1 MKAAGA
7 GSLASLHLGTESAAL
22 RLTFP
27 SAEQTQLST
36 RSHPACPQKCC
47 GASLRLGKTTSSS
60 REMRHLEKKKNKQ
73 QRPQELCCFLRLS
86 PCFQGH
92 SLLRPQDQN
101 RARAAGAPMGAGCGQ
116 PPRAPRPG
124 QRRLRALLGTRE
136 KEQGLLA
143 WGQYLPEMQLV
154 KRLAGGET
162 DRSLDKDVKRN
173 RG

>member
-22 RLTFP
+22 SLAFP
-27 SAEQTQLST
+27 SAEQTHLST

-60 REMRHLEKKKNKQ
+60 REMRHLEKKKTTQ
-73 QRPQELCCFLRLS
+73 QRPQDLCCFLRLS

-92 SLLRPQDQN
+92 SLLRPQAWS
-101 RARAAGAPMGAGCGQ
+101 RAGAAGAPMGAGCGQ

-124 QRRLRALLGTRE
+124 QRRLRVLLGTGE

-143 WGQYLPEMQLV
+143 MGPV
-154 KRLAGGET
+154 PPRDAAC
-162 DRSLDKDVKRN
+162 
-173 RG
+173 